1 MAEDEHYLKTEL
13 YELVRK
19 DRAIFEFLQA
29 GSLDGIWYWDVERQ
43 DQEWMSPRFKEL
55 FGYRDE
61 EIPNTSEW
69 WMANIFPEDRDL
81 ALDNFAKHLADASHP
96 YDQIVRYRHR
106 DGGTVW
112 VRCRGL
118 AVRNEKGEPIRLLGC
133 HTDVSALKRAE
144 EDLRR
149 QAEELREAKDGAER
163 ANRAKSIFLANVSH
177 EIRTPLN
184 GVIGMTELLG
194 ETELTAGQR
203 DHLDALRESADAL
216 LDIINDILDFSKM
229 EAGKLVVEPYA
240 FRLRERLDTLLKSFA
255 PRLHG
260 RDVALSH
267 HVDAD
272 VPDGLVGDGRLLRQ
286 VLANLLSNAV
296 KFTRRGAIA
305 LHVRRDGPVD
315 DGVRLRFDVSDT
327 GIGIPPDKQQV
338 IFEEFVQADAST
350 TRRYGGTG
358 LGLAIASRLVEA
370 LGGAMGLESEPG
382 RGSTFHFTVQCGLSE
397 TGADEAP
404 PVREPV
410 ADGLPLRVLLVED
423 SVANQR
429 VAVGFLEQA
438 GHRVRTVGDGSAAV
452 AACAAERFDVVLMD
466 LQMPKMDGYAAT
478 AAIRRRET
486 EEGAGRT
493 PILALTARASR
504 SNEAWCLA
512 AGFDGFLLKPYRTR
526 ELFDA
531 IAAVVEHGAPHA
543 PAGGVA
549 ETAGGGDGEAPA
561 DEDAVA
567 VGGDGEARR
576 PPAEG
581 GDAAAGGKTG
591 PGTDAGATGA
601 HFGHHDE
608 SGSGGADAGTD
619 ASGVRLD
626 WGPALE
632 TVGGDRELLAKVID
646 GFLGQHPSLIAE
658 LRTAFGAGDLPVV
671 RRVAHTIAG
680 SLRSFEG
687 ARVVALAE
695 ALEDRCREGAAGPAA
710 DAWRELEPV
719 LEATVGE
726 LHEGV
731 PGAGRESAP

>member
-1 MAEDEHYLKTEL
+1 MAEHEHYLKTEL
-13 YELVRK
+13 YELVRN
-19 DRAIFEFLQA
+19 DPAIFEFLQA

-43 DQEWMSPRFKEL
+43 DQEWMSPRFKAL
-55 FGYRDE
+55 FGYRDD

-69 WMANIFPEDRDL
+69 WMANIFPEDRDV
-81 ALDNFAKHLADASHP
+81 ALDNFARHLADANHP

-106 DGGTVW
+106 DGSTVW

-133 HTDVSALKRAE
+133 HTDVTALKRAE

-149 QAEELREAKDGAER
+149 QAAELREAKDAAER

-194 ETELTAGQR
+194 ETELTTGQR

-229 EAGKLVVEPYA
+229 EAGKLVVEPHA
-240 FRLRERLDTLLKSFA
+240 FRLRERLDTLVKSFA

-260 RDVALSH
+260 RDVTLSH

-272 VPDGLVGDGRLLRQ
+272 VPDRLVGDGRLLRQ

-305 LHVRRDGPVD
+305 LRVRRDEPVA
-315 DGVRLRFDVSDT
+315 DGVMLRFDVADS

-358 LGLAIASRLVEA
+358 LGLAIASRLVDA
-370 LGGAMGLESEPG
+370 LGGAMGLDSEPG
-382 RGSTFHFTVQCGLSE
+382 RGSTFHFTMRCGLSE
-397 TGADEAP
+397 SAGDEAS

-410 ADGLPLRVLLVED
+410 AAGLPLRVLLVED

-438 GHRVRTVGDGSAAV
+438 GYRVQTVGDGATAV
-452 AACAAERFDVVLMD
+452 AACAADRFDVVLMD
-466 LQMPKMDGYAAT
+466 LQMPEMDGYAAT
-478 AAIRRRET
+478 EAIRRREK
-486 EEGAGRT
+486 EAGVSPT

-512 AGFDGFLLKPYRTR
+512 AGFDGFLLKPYRPR

-531 IAAVVEHGAPHA
+531 IAAVVEQGQPD
-543 PAGGVA
+543 PPPGGEA
-549 ETAGGGDGEAPA
+549 EAAGGGQGEAPA
-561 DEDAVA
+561 GEDGGAAA
-567 VGGDGEARR
+567 VGGDGEAGRTPR
-576 PPAEG
+576 AV
-581 GDAAAGGKTG
+581 GDAVAGGKTAPG
-591 PGTDAGATGA
+591 PDASRAPVGR
-601 HFGHHDE
+601 HDE
-608 SGSGGADAGTD
+608 DGSGIADGGPDTD
-619 ASGVRLD
+619 ASGGRLD
-626 WGPALE
+626 WRSALE
-632 TVGGDRELLAKVID
+632 TVAGDRELLTKVIE

-658 LRTAFGAGDLPVV
+658 LRTALEAGDLPVV

-695 ALEDRCREGAAGPAA
+695 ALEDRCREGAAGAA
-710 DAWRELEPV
+710 ASAWRGLEPELEAV
-719 LEATVGE
+719 VRE
-726 LHEGV
+726 LRRAV
-731 PGAGRESAP
+731 RE